1 MFDFFYAESNGLAD
15 LIADPYVIQ
24 PQAHFVFCKSG
35 TKVRFRCL
43 SDHYKQQAHAQGELH
58 W

>member
-1 MFDFFYAESNGLAD
+1 MFDFFDAESNGLAD

-43 SDHYKQQAHAQGELH
+43 SDHSKQQAHAQG
-58 W
+58 